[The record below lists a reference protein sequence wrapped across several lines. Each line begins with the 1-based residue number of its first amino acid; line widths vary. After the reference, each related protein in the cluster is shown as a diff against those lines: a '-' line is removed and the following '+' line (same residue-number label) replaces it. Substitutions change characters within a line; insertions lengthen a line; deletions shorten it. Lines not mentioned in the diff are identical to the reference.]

1 MEEYPA
7 LIQEST
13 VNKQKKRYHMNVD
26 FFHSPL
32 NLDLFDVYQICD
44 LACSSDYEVD
54 MHKQLCYEISYIVSG
69 EGIFTRNGV
78 SYAVSSNMIFV
89 VNSKDVHYIKSS
101 KHNPLRYMCLGFVFR
116 TENPNY
122 FKYEKLRSFL
132 DNLKNPLAIDNYK
145 IYDLFT
151 LALDEITAPNFL
163 SMELFESYILQII
176 ILTYRSLCNQPK
188 LYYTNLIEQN
198 SANPLIYA
206 ITNYID
212 ANLTNIKNL
221 ADISSVFDY
230 SYGYL
235 SKQFSQVMGI
245 TIKDYYT
252 QRRFEK
258 AAEMLAQNTPIASI
272 SEVLHFS
279 DTSSFCKAFK
289 QYYHISPRKYQA
301 FIEKNGSGFSPS
313 SEPGSP

>member
-1 MEEYPA
+1 MEEYA
-7 LIQEST
+7 ELIHESAA
-13 VNKQKKRYHMNVD
+13 NKQKKRYHMSVE
-26 FFHSPL
+26 FFDSPL

-44 LACSSDYEVD
+44 LACSSDYEVET
-54 MHKQLCYEISYIVSG
+54 HKQLCYEISYIVSG
-69 EGIFTRNGV
+69 EGIFTRNGT
-78 SYAVSSNMIFV
+78 SYAVSQNMIFV
-89 VNSKDVHYIKSS
+89 VNRRDIHHIKSS
-101 KHNPLRYMCLGFVFR
+101 KHNPLRYMCLGFTFH
-116 TENPNY
+116 TDSHSYPK
-122 FKYEKLRSFL
+122 FEKLCSFL

-163 SMELFESYILQII
+163 SMEIFETYILQIV
-176 ILTYRSLCNQPK
+176 ILTYRSLCNQPR
-188 LYYTNLIEQN
+188 LYYANLIETN
-198 SANPLIYA
+198 NTNPLVYA

-221 ADISSVFDY
+221 ADISNVFDY

-235 SKQFSQVMGI
+235 SKLFSQIMGI

-258 AAEMLAQNTPIASI
+258 AAEMLAQNISIASI

-289 QYYHISPRKYQA
+289 QYYHISPRKYQL
-301 FIEKNGSGFSPS
+301 FIEKNAMGSVSAS
-313 SEPGSP
+313 

>member
-198 SANPLIYA
+198 STNPLIYA
-206 ITNYID
+206 ITNYIETY
-212 ANLTNIKNL
+212 LNI
-221 ADISSVFDY
+221 V
-230 SYGYL
+230 
-235 SKQFSQVMGI
+235 
-245 TIKDYYT
+245 
-252 QRRFEK
+252 
-258 AAEMLAQNTPIASI
+258 
-272 SEVLHFS
+272 
-279 DTSSFCKAFK
+279 
-289 QYYHISPRKYQA
+289 
-301 FIEKNGSGFSPS
+301 
-313 SEPGSP
+313 